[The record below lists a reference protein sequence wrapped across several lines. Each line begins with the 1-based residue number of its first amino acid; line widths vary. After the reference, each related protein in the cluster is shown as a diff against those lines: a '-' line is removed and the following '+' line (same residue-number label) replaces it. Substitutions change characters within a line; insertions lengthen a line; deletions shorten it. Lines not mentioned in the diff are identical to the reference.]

1 MTPLVDPQ
9 GPLQAIITKVPLKPS
24 IMGAFS
30 LPLPKI
36 ISMATLIPILIMAV
50 DTETPMVEDII
61 EKIQVEEEIQEA
73 GPTGVIAEHFPL
85 LLWVLKNLGFPYPCY
100 PSQSKC
106 VFFVL
111 L

>member
-9 GPLQAIITKVPLKPS
+9 GPLQARINAVPTKPP

-30 LPLPKI
+30 LPLPTTI
-36 ISMATLIPILIMAV
+36 GMATLIPITIMAV
-50 DTETPMVEDII
+50 DKEMPTVEEIL
-61 EKIQVEEEIQEA
+61 EKIQVEEDIHVVV
-73 GPTGVIAEHFPL
+73 PTGILTGHFPL
-85 LLWVLKNLGFPYPCY
+85 FLWVLKNLGFPYPCY
-100 PSQSKC
+100 PSLSKG